1 MIPLLIS
8 SLLAVPAE
16 IINQVNATTAES
28 SYAIARLIMSFV
40 NWTLDMIGQESNP
53 TLYIWLYAI
62 SVFGFAFLVGYA
74 IKWIVVWTIGM
85 ITPHLKSTIYAQLAE
100 KHLFS
105 RICNIIPPL
114 IFLILIQFTLYAH
127 ASVAYWLSKFCWIYI
142 VIIIAMSLTR
152 LTDVIWAR
160 IDERANKRK
169 LPLNGLVQLLKLII
183 WIFATVIISA
193 VMLNKSPGA
202 LLAGIGVFASVLMLI
217 FKDSI
222 LGFVAG
228 IQMSENDML
237 HVGDWIEVP
246 GTQANGNVEDVS
258 LSTVKIRNFDNT
270 LVMVPPYE
278 LVSKGFQNYRAM
290 QDTGARRMMVNLVI
304 NSDSVVRATP
314 DTAAAKK
321 YPPLQQFLD
330 NASKTADGWVCN
342 NGKYEVNGTTE
353 TNIGL
358 FRAYATGYLN
368 ANPHLSRQQMIMVR
382 QMPPTPDGYVLQIYC
397 FTDTSAWVAYEGICS
412 AVLEHLTTAL
422 PDFGLVLHSSTSLEV
437 EQRQ

>member
-1 MIPLLIS
+1 
-8 SLLAVPAE
+8 
-16 IINQVNATTAES
+16 
-28 SYAIARLIMSFV
+28 
-40 NWTLDMIGQESNP
+40 
-53 TLYIWLYAI
+53 
-62 SVFGFAFLVGYA
+62 
-74 IKWIVVWTIGM
+74 
-85 ITPHLKSTIYAQLAE
+85 
-100 KHLFS
+100 
-105 RICNIIPPL
+105 
-114 IFLILIQFTLYAH
+114 
-127 ASVAYWLSKFCWIYI
+127 
-142 VIIIAMSLTR
+142 
-152 LTDVIWAR
+152 
-160 IDERANKRK
+160 
-169 LPLNGLVQLLKLII
+169 
-183 WIFATVIISA
+183 
-193 VMLNKSPGA
+193 
-202 LLAGIGVFASVLMLI
+202 
-217 FKDSI
+217 
-222 LGFVAG
+222 
-228 IQMSENDML
+228 
-237 HVGDWIEVP
+237 
-246 GTQANGNVEDVS
+246 
-258 LSTVKIRNFDNT
+258 
-270 LVMVPPYE
+270 MVPPYE

-314 DTAAAKK
+314 DTAAALAKK

-342 NGKYEVNGTTE
+342 NGRYEVNGTTE

>member
-1 MIPLLIS
+1 MFAANLIPSHEMAIWLVRHIDTVLDHLGISRYQELEQAVYFVIIVGLSIGIGVAVRIAVVWAVRKLVRLRDGFTGRQLLEQHVVQKCSHFIAPLVFLGLMPFAVDAHS
-8 SLLAVPAE
+8 TLMRVLMKIVLVYAILAVAYG
-16 IINQVNATTAES
+16 IASVLTFVFVQVNTYRNKRNLPLKGVLNVALG
-28 SYAIARLIMSFV
+28 IL
-40 NWTLDMIGQESNP
+40 
-53 TLYIWLYAI
+53 
-62 SVFGFAFLVGYA
+62 
-74 IKWIVVWTIGM
+74 WIVV
-85 ITPHLKSTIYAQLAE
+85 A
-100 KHLFS
+100 
-105 RICNIIPPL
+105 
-114 IFLILIQFTLYAH
+114 
-127 ASVAYWLSKFCWIYI
+127 
-142 VIIIAMSLTR
+142 IIAVS
-152 LTDVIWAR
+152 V
-160 IDERANKRK
+160 
-169 LPLNGLVQLLKLII
+169 LVG
-183 WIFATVIISA
+183 
-193 VMLNKSPGA
+193 KSPGT
-202 LLAGIGVFASVLMLI
+202 LLAGLGAFAAALMLI

-314 DTAAAKK
+314 DTAAALAKK

>member
-85 ITPHLKSTIYAQLAE
+85 ITPHLKSNIYAQLAE

-222 LGFVAG
+222 LGVVAG
-228 IQMSENDML
+228 VQLSENDSL
-237 HVGDWIEVP
+237 HVGDWISIP
-246 GTQANGNVEDVS
+246 GSEANGTVTEVS
-258 LSTVKIRNFDNT
+258 LTAVKILNWDKTTSTVA
-270 LVMVPPYE
+270 PYN
-278 LVSKGFQNYRAM
+278 LITNGFKNYRSM
-290 QDTGARRMMVNLVI
+290 QESNTRRI
-304 NSDSVVRATP
+304 QRSYIDRKSVV
-314 DTAAAKK
+314 
-321 YPPLQQFLD
+321 
-330 NASKTADGWVCN
+330 
-342 NGKYEVNGTTE
+342 
-353 TNIGL
+353 
-358 FRAYATGYLN
+358 
-368 ANPHLSRQQMIMVR
+368 
-382 QMPPTPDGYVLQIYC
+382 
-397 FTDTSAWVAYEGICS
+397 
-412 AVLEHLTTAL
+412 
-422 PDFGLVLHSSTSLEV
+422 
-437 EQRQ
+437 